1 MLNPA
6 LSGATAQGEIYFS
19 QIFKVDPETLDAHG
33 AFDISLL
40 TDLPLFLDPFL
51 LFNSKKSAYQALH
64 QDIIRYLTFLRD
76 KSAKGTLNRGL
87 LEAWFTFH
95 EVKENWFG
103 YCRLGNRGSGLGP
116 KFARALDLNLNTVF
130 RSFGQETVTR
140 GSHLEKLCLIA
151 NGVGK
156 DNISD
161 FTTTLIK
168 EFLLHYTEAFA
179 QAHIAAA
186 QRRRFTVEKVR
197 FNYETETWE
206 RGSFDLPQFRRAFV
220 LLTPKDLLTK
230 EDMWINRPE
239 LLRRVQDIAQ
249 ALPNEALRAQ
259 INSYVA
265 KLLSKTHTE
274 EELQKA
280 RAATLLEFPQIIEYY
295 IREKEDSGDLAES
308 VSDQR
313 VREAVVRFHD
323 EVQGLRARLRATPF
337 YESQPRTLDE
347 ARKRVEYLKHVIEE
361 RDGYRFFYVGGQ
373 PITREKDIQIM
384 YDLTW
389 FRSVFDVN
397 REVNNGRGPVDFKIS
412 RGTADASL
420 VEFKLGS
427 NTQLKGNL
435 EKQVEIYQNASRA
448 EAALKVITYFS
459 ATEELRVQR
468 ILRELKIDRHPDIIL
483 IDARADNK
491 PSASKA

>member
-1 MLNPA
+1 MVNSAPPGSA
-6 LSGATAQGEIYFS
+6 DQGEIYFS
-19 QIFKVDPETLDAHG
+19 QIFKIDPKTLEAHG

-40 TDLPLFLDPFL
+40 TDLPLFIDPFL
-51 LFNSKKSAYQALH
+51 LFNSKKPTYQALH
-64 QDIIRYLTFLRD
+64 QEIIRYLTFLRD
-76 KSAKGTLNRGL
+76 KSATGALNRGL

-151 NGVGK
+151 DGVGK

-168 EFLLHYTEAFA
+168 EFLLRYTEAFA
-179 QAHIAAA
+179 QTHIPPA
-186 QRRRFTVEKVR
+186 QRRRSTVEKVR

-206 RGSFDLPQFRRAFV
+206 RDSFDLPWFRGAFV

-230 EDMWINRPE
+230 EEIWINRPE

-259 INSYVA
+259 VNSYFA
-265 KLLSKTHTE
+265 KFLSKKPTE
-274 EELQKA
+274 EQLQKA
-280 RAATLLEFPQIIEYY
+280 RAATLLEFPQIIEHY
-295 IREKEDSGDLAES
+295 IREKEDSGDVAES

-323 EVQGLRARLRATPF
+323 EVQGLRARLRTTPF
-337 YESQPRTLDE
+337 YDSHATTLEE

-389 FRSVFDVN
+389 FGSVFDVN
-397 REVNNGRGPVDFKIS
+397 REANNGRGPVDFKIS
-412 RGTADASL
+412 RGAGDASL

-435 EKQVEIYQNASRA
+435 QKQVEIYQKAARA
-448 EAALKVITYFS
+448 PEALKVITYFS
-459 ATEELRVQR
+459 ESELRRVQR
-468 ILRELKIDRHPDIIL
+468 ILRELKIERHPDIIL
-483 IDARADNK
+483 VDARADNK
-491 PSASKA
+491 PAASKA